1 MKRINRSISIA
12 AVASLLLLAGCGGG
26 NTATSG
32 TGSSAT
38 PTNSGGS
45 TTSAAGKTMFLGLV
59 NPPILFNPINSA
71 DVASQFVEKFMFD
84 SFLEMEAPLKF
95 VPKLA
100 DSFETTD
107 NQTYTI
113 KINKDAKWSDGK
125 PVTAEDVAFTFNLIA
140 NPKVEISVGSYLSM
154 FEGTKDTGKLE
165 DGKTELPAVKV
176 IDEKTIEFKTKAPVD
191 PNMIKEQLGTKLMIL
206 PKHALEKIDPAA
218 LSQDPFMQ
226 KPTVTNGPFKFV
238 QYKKDQYVEF
248 EKNPDYYLG
257 APQLDKMFIKIMP
270 APNLVAQLQ
279 TGELQMNIGNGI
291 GKIPPQDYETVKKFE
306 NVTTKSEAQ
315 YGFQTMMFNTEKI
328 TDPRVRQ
335 AITYALDRQ
344 QIVDKLLRGYGE
356 IVDGPYTSVSPYL
369 DKNLEKY
376 SYNVEK
382 AKQLLQEAGWD
393 FNRELNFV
401 VPLGN
406 KVREQSADIL
416 TQNLKAI
423 GLKVKV
429 STFDFPTIMQKAK
442 AGDYELLLMGLTFTL
457 DPEVSSLY
465 SSIGSFNFMNYNNPK
480 VDELL
485 LKGKAEANP
494 EKRKQIYNE
503 LQAIWNQD
511 VPLIS
516 LYSDS
521 DFFAYSKQVATGEP
535 KIFGFHN
542 HLEKWSMGGAQ

>member
-1 MKRINRSISIA
+1 MKKRIKQTISVA
-12 AVASLLLLAGCGGG
+12 AIASLLVLAGCGGG

-32 TGSSAT
+32 TGSSAG
-38 PTNSGGS
+38 NSS
-45 TTSAAGKTMFLGLV
+45 SSSSAGKTMFLGMV

-71 DVASQFVEKFMFD
+71 DVASQFAEKFMFD
-84 SFLEMEAPLKF
+84 SFLEMEGPMQFA
-95 VPKLA
+95 PKLA

-107 NQTYTI
+107 NQTFTI

-125 PVTAEDVAFTFNLIA
+125 PVTAEDAAFTFQLIA
-140 NPKVEISVGSYLSM
+140 NPKVETTVGAYLSM
-154 FEGTKDTGKLE
+154 FDGLEDTGKLKE
-165 DGKTELPAVKV
+165 GQTELSSVKV
-176 IDEKTIEFKTKAPVD
+176 LDEKTLQFKTKAPVD

-206 PKHALEKIDPAA
+206 PKHALEKIDPSA

-238 QYKKDQYVEF
+238 QYKKDQYIEF
-248 EKNPDYYLG
+248 VKNPDYYLG
-257 APQLDKMFIKIMP
+257 APELEKLFIKVMP

-279 TGELQMNIGNGI
+279 TGELHMNVAGGI
-291 GKIPPQDYETVKKFE
+291 GKIPPQDYDTVKKFE
-306 NVTTKSEAQ
+306 NVRTKDEPQ
-315 YGFQTMMFNTEKI
+315 FGFQTMMFNTEKI
-328 TDPRVRQ
+328 PDPKVRQ
-335 AITYALDRQ
+335 AIAYALDRP
-344 QIVDKLLRGYGE
+344 QIVEKLLKGYGE
-356 IVDGPYTSVSPYL
+356 VVDGPYTSINPYL

-393 FNRELNFV
+393 FNRELSFV

-416 TQNLKAI
+416 TQNLQAI

-429 STFDFPTIMQKAK
+429 TTYDFPTIMQKAK

-465 SSIGSFNFMNYNNPK
+465 SSIGSFNFMKYKNPK

-485 LKGKAEANP
+485 LKGKAEPNAD
-494 EKRKQIYNE
+494 KRKEIYAE
-503 LQAIWNQD
+503 LQKIWNTD
-511 VPLIS
+511 VPLIT
-516 LYSDS
+516 LYSDNEFS
-521 DFFAYSKQVATGEP
+521 AISKQVTNGEP
-535 KIFGFHN
+535 KVFGFHN
-542 HLEKWSMGGAQ
+542 HLEKWSVGGAQ